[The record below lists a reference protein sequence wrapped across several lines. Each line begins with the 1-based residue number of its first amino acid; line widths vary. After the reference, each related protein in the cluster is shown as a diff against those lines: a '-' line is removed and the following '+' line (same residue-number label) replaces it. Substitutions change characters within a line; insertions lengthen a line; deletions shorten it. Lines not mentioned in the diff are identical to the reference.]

1 MYKENSNTRVSYSPT
16 LIWVTL
22 WSRVFNGLCLCSSHR
37 RVSESLGPV
46 CEVWERLC
54 HQVPRWRLLTQPSC
68 AVPFSAFV
76 FIFQASSFPFWTHLC
91 HVIMRCRM
99 KVWARKDLLLS
110 SSHCL
115 WELRQIIQCLSA
127 SVILSLI
134 MGVIIVV
141 TMNWGNTCKMLRPGR
156 GMWLKLCTF

>member
-54 HQVPRWRLLTQPSC
+54 HQVPRWCLFNTAFLCRPILCLRIHFPGKLLPILDSPLSC
-68 AVPFSAFV
+68 DYEMQNESLGSERSPAIKLSLLVGTKANYSVSLCLSYPV
-76 FIFQASSFPFWTHLC
+76 FNHGCNSSC
-91 HVIMRCRM
+91 
-99 KVWARKDLLLS
+99 DN
-110 SSHCL
+110 
-115 WELRQIIQCLSA
+115 ELR
-127 SVILSLI
+127 
-134 MGVIIVV
+134 
-141 TMNWGNTCKMLRPGR
+141 
-156 GMWLKLCTF
+156 